1 MLRGL
6 RRGQGFGDHADSVG
20 DVTGGGPPRL
30 GGRRTGCG
38 RAGEGFTRLEGSET
52 AISVLGD
59 CSNRLLP
66 VSSSLTEALARIRAA
81 EEEAKQLLS
90 RAELEAKERL
100 GNAEVRARGVYDET
114 YNARLSQARASA
126 AQAQQAREA
135 AKEEAE
141 GIYKEAE
148 KQVAA
153 LRSQA
158 ERKLQMVVKALAD
171 EILSVA
177 GGKQGD

>member
-1 MLRGL
+1 
-6 RRGQGFGDHADSVG
+6 
-20 DVTGGGPPRL
+20 
-30 GGRRTGCG
+30 
-38 RAGEGFTRLEGSET
+38 
-52 AISVLGD
+52 
-59 CSNRLLP
+59 LLP